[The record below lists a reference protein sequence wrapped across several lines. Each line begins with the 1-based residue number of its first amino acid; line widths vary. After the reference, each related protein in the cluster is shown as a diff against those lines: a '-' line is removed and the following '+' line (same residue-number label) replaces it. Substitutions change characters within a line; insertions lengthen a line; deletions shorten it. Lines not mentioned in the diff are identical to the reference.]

1 MQRLTLL
8 LLLIFCSQATFGQ
21 PQLPTIKAT
30 SSSVDVRVGE
40 YFSRGGWILDPKK
53 KPDVFSI
60 GSQWPYKFKKVT
72 FITDADSI
80 SFNVQPG
87 CKYDF
92 IILLNQ
98 QTACHIQI
106 ATRASPVF
114 MKARIVI
121 PILAGFGLL
130 LLLLFVLRRR
140 LAALP
145 LLYVGYAVA
154 FLFWIC
160 TIISERLH
168 GHYHHFKNVVS
179 ELGAIG
185 TNSEVFTS
193 TSFILLAFSSILFS
207 VGFYKAS
214 KLLHL
219 SVIPAVLSFSKP
231 FSMMWVAFFPLG
243 NEFHSITGPL
253 PLLTALGSL
262 SAFILWRRGTGFSLL
277 RMASLLCFLVM
288 MLILTRF
295 IRPFGLT
302 YEGLVQRFFY
312 LGWTVWIVTLSY
324 LLTKK
329 VREHKQYDYDKR
341 TTAAFQNGS

>member
-231 FSMMWVAFFPLG
+231 FSMNWVLLAENGILALLFG
-243 NEFHSITGPL
+243 NDVNSDKVHPTFWFDL
-253 PLLTALGSL
+253 
-262 SAFILWRRGTGFSLL
+262 RRAGATV
-277 RMASLLCFLVM
+277 FLFRLDSMDCDVK
-288 MLILTRF
+288 LF
-295 IRPFGLT
+295 T
-302 YEGLVQRFFY
+302 YEES
-312 LGWTVWIVTLSY
+312 T
-324 LLTKK
+324 
-329 VREHKQYDYDKR
+329 R
-341 TTAAFQNGS
+341 TQTI